1 MQVSLVF
8 TLDSNKV
15 FVVANLDVVAQNI
28 TWNGCFN
35 FPESLVSPHLVAVKI
50 IDPINHDGFVPGTHD
65 HLTLPFIVVV
75 CGEIISICVSD
86 KRGHIEP
93 FNEIKCLSI
102 EKGHLG
108 DSAVSA

>member
-8 TLDSNKV
+8 TLDSNEV
-15 FVVANLDVVAQNI
+15 FVVANLDVVAQDI

-35 FPESLVSPHLVAVKI
+35 FPEGLVSPHLVAVEI
-50 IDPINHDGFVPGTHD
+50 IDPINHYGFVSGSHD
-65 HLTLPFIVVV
+65 HLTLPFVVVV
-75 CGEIISICVSD
+75 CGEIISICVAD

-93 FNEIKCLSI
+93 FNEIECLSI